1 MPHRML
7 RSAATVLLASAPL
20 VAAAP
25 AQAAPQQ
32 SFPCDVSLN
41 TVSNNVITT
50 VSVGVICDQERTV
63 GVQIA
68 GGDGTVLASVQKT
81 VEAGGQESFTFTLP
95 RTRDICAALET
106 DGATTQ
112 LGNC

>member
-1 MPHRML
+1 ML
-7 RSAATVLLASAPL
+7 RSAATVLLASVPL

-32 SFPCDVSLN
+32 DFPCDVSLN

-50 VSVGVICDQERTV
+50 VSVGVVCDQKRTV
-63 GVQIA
+63 GLQIA
-68 GGDGTVLASVQKT
+68 GGDGTVLASAQRT
-81 VEAGGQESFTFTLP
+81 VEAGVQESFTVTLP
-95 RTRDICAALET
+95 RTREICAALQT

-112 LGNC
+112 IGNC

>member
-32 SFPCDVSLN
+32 NFPCHVSLN

-50 VSVGVICDQERTV
+50 VSVGVICDQKRTV
-63 GVQIA
+63 GVQITE
-68 GGDGTVLASVQKT
+68 GDDTVLASVKKT
-81 VEAGGQESFTFTLP
+81 VEAGVEERFTFTLP
-95 RTRDICAALET
+95 RSLEVCAALKT

>member
-41 TVSNNVITT
+41 TVSNNVTTT
-50 VSVGVICDQERTV
+50 VNVGVICDQTRTV
-63 GVQIA
+63 GVRIA
-68 GGDGTVLASVQKT
+68 GGDGTVLASAQKT
-81 VEAGGQESFTFTLP
+81 VEAGVQESFTVTLP
-95 RTRDICAALET
+95 RTREICVALET
-106 DGATTQ
+106 GGATTQ